1 MSEFFKPPSPK
12 ARLEELLQAE
22 WMGPLRSAVPAVV
35 PVDRVILRTEAVGL
49 YLSCFWVYPTG
60 FEFEVFVVT
69 KDEWS
74 DLDPFSFDHH
84 YKAEQSG
91 EIPPEQLRLGFEFAD
106 GSTVTNIRE
115 DFDWD
120 WEPGPNP
127 KSPRMSGRRGG
138 SGGGS
143 WHYKFWVWPL
153 PPPGSF
159 DFVCEWPAAAIPL
172 TRVELDSDPLLE
184 AASRS
189 QDLFPSIE

>member
-1 MSEFFKPPSPK
+1 MSEFFKPPSRKPS
-12 ARLEELLQAE
+12 LEELPQAE
-22 WMGPLRSAVPAVV
+22 WTGPPRSAVPAVV
-35 PVDRVILRTEAVGL
+35 PVDRVILRTEEVGL

-84 YKAEQSG
+84 YKAEQRG
-91 EIPPEQLRLGFEFAD
+91 EIPPEKLRLGLEFAD
-106 GSTVTNIRE
+106 GSTVTNTG

-120 WEPGPNP
+120 WEPGPTP
-127 KSPRMSGRRGG
+127 KSPRMSGSGG
-138 SGGGS
+138 GGGGGS
-143 WHYKFWVWPL
+143 WQYKFWVWPL
-153 PPPGSF
+153 PSPGLF
-159 DFVCEWPAAAIPL
+159 DFVCEWPAARIPL
-172 TRVELDSDPLLE
+172 TRVELDADLLLE